1 VTQDNES
8 GKGSLREDQARLMFS
23 EGFSFSGYE
32 RDVLFLRDGAK
43 YLDISGASGLDA
55 LSDARAGVFADFD
68 NDGDQDV
75 FLTTI
80 QGEAH
85 ELFRNNVGQDA
96 RWLRVA
102 LEGAPGTDRDAFGAV
117 VRIRVGDQTLTK
129 IKAGGMGYLSQHDP
143 RLLFGLGRE
152 ERVGEIEVTWPGGRV
167 ERFPGPFEAGSA
179 VLLRMGTGRAD
190 RLETRRATLPDPLTR
205 NEAIARRLKV
215 AVGKPVPDLALRT
228 LDGKPTTLGVL
239 RKPGRRTLVNIWAT
253 WCGPC
258 KVEMRELEGLWPGLG
273 AAGVDLIGV
282 SVDTEPGADL
292 AGFAKRTGAT
302 YPLVAGGVPAI
313 EALYATDD
321 LFVPM
326 SLVVDAQGII
336 TDILPGWSEAT
347 RKRFQALAAK

>member
-68 NDGDQDV
+68 NDGDLDV

-96 RWLRVA
+96 RWLRVV
-102 LEGAPGTDRDAFGAV
+102 LEGAGGVGRDAFGAV
-117 VRIRVGDQTLTK
+117 ARIRVGDQTLTK
-129 IKAGGMGYLSQHDP
+129 IKAGGMGYLSQHDS
-143 RLLFGLGRE
+143 RLLFGLGE
-152 ERVGEIEVTWPGGRV
+152 QQQVGEIEVTWPGGRV
-167 ERFPGPFEAGSA
+167 ERFAGPFDAGST
-179 VLLRMGTGRAD
+179 VVLRMGSGRPE
-190 RLETRRATLPDPLTR
+190 RLETRATSLPDPLSR
-205 NEAIARRLKV
+205 NERIARQLKV
-215 AVGKPVPDLALRT
+215 AVGRPVPDLAVRT
-228 LDGKPTTLGVL
+228 LDGTATTLGAL

-258 KVEMRELEGLWPGLG
+258 KVEMRELQALWPGLG
-273 AAGVDLIGV
+273 AAGVDLVGV
-282 SVDTEPGADL
+282 SVDTEPNADL
-292 AGFAKRTGAT
+292 AGYARRVGAT
-302 YPLVAGGVPAI
+302 YPVLAGGVPVI

-326 SLVVDAQGII
+326 SLLVDAQGII